1 MPTALSRLQNA
12 TPTED
17 QASMQRFAK
26 SQAAQGKFE
35 AVGARALAPCFDDS
49 QAIWRVRV
57 YPWFFVSISAGLLRR
72 PHDGA

>member
-49 QAIWRVRV
+49 QAT
-57 YPWFFVSISAGLLRR
+57 
-72 PHDGA
+72 